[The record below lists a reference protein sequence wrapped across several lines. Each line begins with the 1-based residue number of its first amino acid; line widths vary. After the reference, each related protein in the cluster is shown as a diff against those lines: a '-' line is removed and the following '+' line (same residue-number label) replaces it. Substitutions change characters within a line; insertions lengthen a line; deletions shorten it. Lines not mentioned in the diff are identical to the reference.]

1 MRGDPVKTGSSTKR
15 ESTMKGLYFVTDR
28 GLCGAKP
35 LTDVVLQ
42 AIRGGAVCVQLREKD
57 VSTRFFVEEAR
68 RIKALMAP
76 FRVPLIINDRLDVA
90 LAVDAD
96 GVHVGQSDM
105 PYDIARK
112 LMGPKAIIGL
122 SVETWEDVERAQGL
136 DCDYL
141 GVSPVFATPT
151 KTDTKEPW
159 GLEGLARIRAFSR
172 HPLVGIGGLN
182 AENAEAVVMAGA
194 DGVAVVSA
202 ICAVADP
209 YAASR
214 ELSHIITSAL
224 ARRSDY
230 GPEA

>member
-1 MRGDPVKTGSSTKR
+1 
-15 ESTMKGLYFVTDR
+15 MKGLYFVTDR
-28 GLCGAKP
+28 GLCGSKP
-35 LTDVVLQ
+35 LADVVLQ
-42 AIRGGAVCVQLREKD
+42 AIRGGASCVQLREKD
-57 VSTRFFVEEAR
+57 VSTRFFLEEAG

-76 FRVPLIINDRLDVA
+76 YRVPLIINDRLDVA
-90 LAVDAD
+90 LAVGAE

-105 PYDIARK
+105 PYETART
-112 LMGPKAIIGL
+112 LMGHKAIIGL
-122 SVETWEDVERAQGL
+122 SVETWEDVERAQEL

-151 KTDTKEPW
+151 KTDTKDPW

-182 AENAEAVVMAGA
+182 AGNADAVVTAGA

-202 ICAVADP
+202 ICAAADP

-214 ELSHIITSAL
+214 GLADIIASAL
-224 ARRSDY
+224 ERRSDRR
-230 GPEA
+230 